1 MNQQNNFQV
10 KGKTFLQLTTS
21 NMTESS
27 DDPYFCIPRYQRQ
40 YTWEPHLAL
49 QLLGD
54 VYEYFCDAFNHSG
67 ESNEKFI
74 GSFIVVESES
84 AAHTNASPE
93 LVYDVIDGQQRL
105 TTMSLTAAAAIY
117 HLLELGNDIYN
128 EASTLLALEQDEACK
143 NDLEE
148 QLSRVIC
155 RSLPGYINKRIL
167 LFAGHPGISTDFA
180 PRIYRERED
189 ADPKS
194 GKPLIIDLIKD
205 TDNSVMAKYY
215 SPAARFFYHFAKI
228 SEQVL
233 SQTSKHTLTDR
244 NFYTEALEVLTKGK
258 SYLVDEVTNK
268 ITYRTNYLHAYDFLV
283 ELGKG
288 MKEKPIEKYPFN
300 VNIPTE
306 NMFEPRPLSGPIHYD
321 FFSDNSLR
329 VFRENFQDLHKL
341 ISKSKLDE
349 IRNSRISDTLDSIAR
364 VISYL
369 EYFTTKVN
377 IAVISG
383 TRNTALDIFE
393 TINTAGQPLDS
404 IETFIPEIYQTIK
417 LLDSNS
423 NNKENF
429 LERKHSFLER
439 KHSFGAIS
447 NKTLEEVLK
456 DIQTIFNNE
465 KNRDGVSQVI
475 IWFALICF
483 GHKVGKKFQV
493 QRWEL
498 KKAFDL
504 FISKN
509 TSDWS
514 PDISDSIYTWQK
526 VYEFTCLLLTVSNW
540 WVLCYG
546 APNSKADLKSRFK
559 RNWLIETKLLPIPDG
574 KKNLSEKQKKD
585 LDIANFCLSFLKSA
599 NQSVSIGLAGR
610 YYIQYV
616 KNPSAENFSE
626 LIKAIKAIAAFTALW
641 LSGEKGSSQ
650 YAETQRRTMSRISE
664 TPTKGHKQ
672 IFSNLSYFSQY
683 EEDNYNK
690 NYRITAQSI
699 IDSFVT
705 GYEAF
710 NSSFSLE
717 TWIAK
722 LAYSE
727 MAYSRKA
734 VNRFLLILYW
744 YCSENSVDST
754 IGLRKKVIKPLTNFL
769 TGEYWDILSS
779 LELEHIVPIKCDK
792 WNIDLRQA
800 EPRAK
805 RILNELGNTT
815 LLPKKLNVYASNNT
829 WEYKKLLYSMLS
841 ARSMLDFDNI
851 WQQADLYDSSV
862 TKKEKNAIKRQLESL
877 NDEISEANTFL
888 VESLLE
894 IEEWSCDT
902 IETRTKCMAAIIWPM
917 LSSWLGQNETF
928 SENQFNQYIKEWED
942 RQLIRHDDSTS
953 QEQPQTNI
961 TTTHKFSKL
970 FDRHLLEKLSNTE
983 LLINN
988 EYGYLHITTDGKLV
1002 TIDIINRTGGKR
1014 RIRENQDISSFKGNK
1029 SKHKFKLNNI
1039 AEIGTR
1045 YTTDNESGVNW
1056 LVDFISH
1063 HTKIFES

>member
-1 MNQQNNFQV
+1 MNQANNFQV

-21 NMTESS
+21 SMTESS

-40 YTWEPHLAL
+40 YTWEPYLAL

-74 GSFIVVESES
+74 GSFIIVESEN
-84 AAHTNASPE
+84 AKLTNTSPE

-117 HLLELGNDIYN
+117 HLLELGKDIYD
-128 EASTLLALEQDEACK
+128 EACALLELEQDETYK

-148 QLSRVIC
+148 QLFRVIC

-167 LFAGHPGISTDFA
+167 LFSGHPGISTDFA

-194 GKPLIIDLIKD
+194 GKPLIIDLSKD
-205 TDNSVMAKYY
+205 TPNSVMAKYY
-215 SPAARFFYHFAKI
+215 SPAARFFFHFAKA
-228 SEQVL
+228 SEQFL
-233 SQTSKHTLTDR
+233 SQTQKYTLKDQ
-244 NFYTEALEVLTKGK
+244 NFYTKALEVLAHGK
-258 SYLVDEVTNK
+258 SYLVDEITNK
-268 ITYRTNYLHAYDFLV
+268 ITYRTNYQHAYDFLV

-288 MKEKPIEKYPFN
+288 MKEKPIDKYPFN

-306 NMFEPRPLSGPIHYD
+306 NMLEPRSLSESIHYD

-329 VFRENFQDLHKL
+329 VFRENFQDLQKL
-341 ISKSKLDE
+341 ISKSKLEE
-349 IRNSRISDTLDSIAR
+349 IRNSKISEILNSIVR

-423 NNKENF
+423 TNKENF
-429 LERKHSFLER
+429 LERKHSF
-439 KHSFGAIS
+439 GAIN
-447 NKTLEEVLK
+447 NKNLEEILK
-456 DIQTIFNNE
+456 EIQTIFNNE

-509 TSDWS
+509 TCDWS

-526 VYEFTCLLLTVSNW
+526 VHEFTCLLLTVSKW

-546 APNSKADLKSRFK
+546 TPNSKVDLKSRFK
-559 RNWLIETKLLPIPDG
+559 GNWFIETQLLPIPDG
-574 KKNLSEKQKKD
+574 KKNLSDRQKKD

-616 KNPSAENFSE
+616 KNPSADNFSE

-650 YAETQRRTMSRISE
+650 YAETQRRTMTRISE
-664 TPTKGHKQ
+664 TQIKGQRQ

-690 NYRITAQSI
+690 NYRIKAQSI
-699 IDSFVT
+699 MDSFVT

-727 MAYSRKA
+727 LAYSRKA

-744 YCSENSVDST
+744 YCSENSTDSSL
-754 IGLRKKVIKPLTNFL
+754 GLRKKVIKPLTNFL
-769 TGEYWDILSS
+769 TGEYWEILSS
-779 LELEHIVPIKCDK
+779 LELEHIVPTKCDK

-841 ARSMLDFDNI
+841 ARSKSDFENI
-851 WQQADLYDSSV
+851 WKQADLYDSSV
-862 TKKEKNAIKRQLESL
+862 TIKEKNAIKRQLESL
-877 NDEISEANTFL
+877 NDDISEANTFL

-894 IEEWSCDT
+894 IENWSCNI
-902 IETRTKCMAAIIWPM
+902 IETRTKCMATIIWPL
-917 LSSWLGQNETF
+917 LSSWLGQDETF
-928 SENQFNQYIKEWED
+928 NEKFFNQYIQECIDNELNSHKS
-942 RQLIRHDDSTS
+942 STS
-953 QEQPQTNI
+953 KQQTQTDTSKI
-961 TTTHKFSKL
+961 DKFSIF
-970 FDRHLLEKLSNTE
+970 FDAQILENLSSTE

-988 EYGYLHITTDGKLV
+988 EYGYLHITTDNKLLTV
-1002 TIDIINRTGGKR
+1002 DIINRTRGKH
-1014 RIRENQDISSFKGNK
+1014 RIRENPDKGNFKGKK
-1029 SKHKFKLNNI
+1029 SKIRFKLNNLT
-1039 AEIGTR
+1039 ERGFR

-1056 LVDFISH
+1056 LIDFISH
-1063 HTKIFES
+1063 HTKLFNPQSQY